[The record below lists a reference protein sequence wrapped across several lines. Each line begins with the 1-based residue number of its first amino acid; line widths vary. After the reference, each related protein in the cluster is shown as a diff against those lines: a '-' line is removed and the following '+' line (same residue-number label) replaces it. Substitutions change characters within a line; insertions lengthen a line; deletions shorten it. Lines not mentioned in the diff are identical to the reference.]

1 MLKSQILQISKS
13 HKIHRHRPH
22 QPPSRIPTVSNPHIR
37 PIQNKPTFP
46 VVCKMASLTTTT
58 TDTTTSFDLSTDGKR
73 EMLDLTRA
81 TTLLDKMDT
90 ANLTHMRLSNKSF
103 GDEAALVLAPKLLEC
118 KQLAVADLSD
128 IIAGRMTA
136 VGLSVLNTISQA
148 LSQCSTLTEVD
159 LSENALGPRGIA
171 ACRPLLSSVE
181 SLKRLTFNNDGLSA
195 EAMNEIRDLLLFRG
209 SDQPTVLEKLHFW
222 NNMSGDGGA
231 SAIASVVSL
240 SPNLIDFRL
249 SSTRCGSEG
258 GTDLLQALSTRST
271 LQHLDL
277 SDNTFG
283 ASTAPLLGPLVN
295 NNFNLIVLNLAD
307 LSLENEG
314 VVAVLASLS
323 TTGVRKALKIL
334 DLSFSGVVDGHQVL
348 KHFPAMV
355 SNCPELT
362 TFGFEENEIGSR
374 GALRIAR
381 GLLKSTKLIHLNLKM
396 CDIHDIG
403 AVAVAKA
410 YATRSSG
417 SLEMNGNMLS
427 SNMMK
432 EMNTMFQDNHDLGSW
447 SDNDEDGADDEEDG
461 DGVWLEDV
469 AEEEKNSTDDSSV
482 DVLSELVDE
491 MKVV

>member
-1 MLKSQILQISKS
+1 
-13 HKIHRHRPH
+13 
-22 QPPSRIPTVSNPHIR
+22 
-37 PIQNKPTFP
+37 
-46 VVCKMASLTTTT
+46 MASLTTTT

-295 NNFNLIVLNLAD
+295 NNFNL
-307 LSLENEG
+307 
-314 VVAVLASLS
+314 
-323 TTGVRKALKIL
+323 T
-334 DLSFSGVVDGHQVL
+334 
-348 KHFPAMV
+348 
-355 SNCPELT
+355 
-362 TFGFEENEIGSR
+362 
-374 GALRIAR
+374 
-381 GLLKSTKLIHLNLKM
+381 
-396 CDIHDIG
+396 
-403 AVAVAKA
+403 
-410 YATRSSG
+410 
-417 SLEMNGNMLS
+417 
-427 SNMMK
+427 
-432 EMNTMFQDNHDLGSW
+432 
-447 SDNDEDGADDEEDG
+447 
-461 DGVWLEDV
+461 
-469 AEEEKNSTDDSSV
+469 
-482 DVLSELVDE
+482 
-491 MKVV
+491 